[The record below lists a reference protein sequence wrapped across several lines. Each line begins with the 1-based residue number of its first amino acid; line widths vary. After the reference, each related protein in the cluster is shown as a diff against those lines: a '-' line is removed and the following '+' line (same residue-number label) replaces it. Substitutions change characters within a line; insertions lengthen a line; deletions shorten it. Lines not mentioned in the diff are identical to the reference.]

1 MKVIGNLHIL
11 GQRSII
17 KMNAEPSSNFEYSG
31 WVSEVSVSENVT
43 KGQLLCYNSADQR
56 YRLADASDATKMPAR
71 AVAVEDID
79 AGQSGLVLLYG
90 TLKINSDNYT
100 TPYIYVDPTTPGAK
114 TNNKPAAIG
123 NIVQKIATPTKNNTA
138 WYDFNTTT
146 EEITA

>member
-17 KMNAEPSSNFEYSG
+17 KMNAEPSSDYEYSG
-31 WVSEVSVSENVT
+31 WVSEVTVSENVQ
-43 KGQLLCYNSADQR
+43 KGQLLCYNSVDQR
-56 YRLADASDATKMPAR
+56 YRLADASDPAKMPAR
-71 AVAVEDID
+71 AIAVEDIE
-79 AGQSGLVLLYG
+79 AGMSGLVLLYG

-100 TPYIYVDPTTPGAK
+100 TPYIYVSPTTPGGK
-114 TNNKPAAIG
+114 QNNEPGAIG

-146 EEITA
+146 KEIV